1 MRTKLI
7 ALIAVLFI
15 AVSSFA
21 QAQIKSSPFKHLPI
35 PQRSELLKAQLITAK
50 NTVTAWR
57 FSLPFAGFDI
67 KTQQISTGLAYG
79 WSKLHFV
86 DSTQKYYTDLSI
98 FGTILIN
105 GNTAP
110 TPFNFTSVG
119 LGIGIL
125 NGLINIIPC
134 YNIGNTTDKFSF
146 KVSFGLTLK

>member
-21 QAQIKSSPFKHLPI
+21 QVQIKSSPFKRLPI
-35 PQRSELLKAQLITAK
+35 PQRSALLKAQLVA
-50 NTVTAWR
+50 NNSVTAWR

-79 WSKLHFV
+79 WSRLHYV
-86 DSTQKYYTDLSI
+86 DSTQKYYTDLSV

-110 TPFNFTSVG
+110 TPYNFTSVG
-119 LGIGIL
+119 VGIGIL
-125 NGLINIIPC
+125 NGLINVIPC
-134 YNIGNTTDKFSF
+134 YNIGNVTDKFSF